1 MAALML
7 FLLGVALAV
16 GGVLVWA
23 VFTAVPLWI
32 CCASLCRHNAWWT
45 PDDKIRAYVTLK
57 NERLARLLIP
67 EYIGWNSFIRVD
79 IPLIFNRYTPNK
91 YPERL
96 SVLGLFNYIFA
107 LLTGAAYFVC
117 ITDFVFLH
125 LLDPNWALY
134 ALFALA
140 GVGVVF
146 FALENW
152 NTGARRDPAV
162 VITRQGMKQ
171 IRAARRVKR
180 RRKAGKRER

>member
-1 MAALML
+1 M
-7 FLLGVALAV
+7 
-16 GGVLVWA
+16 
-23 VFTAVPLWI
+23 
-32 CCASLCRHNAWWT
+32 
-45 PDDKIRAYVTLK
+45 
-57 NERLARLLIP
+57 
-67 EYIGWNSFIRVD
+67 
-79 IPLIFNRYTPNK
+79 
-91 YPERL
+91 
-96 SVLGLFNYIFA
+96 LGLFNYIFA

-125 LLDPNWALY
+125 MLDPNWALY